1 MNTQTIDMLLN
12 DTAEEFIAKFNAEN
26 DRLRAEQEEFEG
38 DWEYETEVRAA
49 LEAEAAAELYWSGR
63 SNAAYGAGDW

>member
-38 DWEYETEVRAA
+38 DWEYEADLRAA
-49 LEAEAAAELYWSGR
+49 REAEAAAERYWSGR
-63 SNAAYGAGDW
+63 SNAAYGGGDW